1 VLELFNFNLN
11 EMKNSKKVL
20 LLIIAGTL
28 TYVAGIFAYA
38 TMAEIKLIEYII
50 FIAVGLAAIIGII
63 IALRNVK
70 TEQQGF
76 QTEDELSSRI
86 KDKTGAKSFIAS
98 IYLWTMIFV
107 FTYDSNLHTEIV
119 LGIGLAGMFII
130 YVVFWLLQKSKGVI
144 DEN

>member
-1 VLELFNFNLN
+1 MNWLQALIIFGPVLF
-11 EMKNSKKVL
+11 L
-20 LLIIAGTL
+20 LIAGTL
-28 TYVAGIFAYA
+28 TYSAGIVVYA
-38 TMAEIKLIEYII
+38 TIAEIKLIEYII
-50 FIAVGLAAIIGII
+50 FITVGLAAIIGII

-86 KDKTGAKSFIAS
+86 RDKSGAKSFIAS
-98 IYLWTMIFV
+98 IYLWTMILI

-119 LGIGLAGMFII
+119 LGIGLAGMFLI